1 MVFECSNGE
10 SDLKSKQA
18 DPTLSAKD
26 QTGNKWQYLQQEL
39 SSKMKSPLYQLV
51 EPQVCLTSVKH
62 S

>member
-1 MVFECSNGE
+1 MFSECSNGE
-10 SDLKSKQA
+10 SDLKSKRA
-18 DPTLSAKD
+18 DPTLSPKD

-51 EPQVCLTSVKH
+51 EPQVCLTSVKL